1 MQDSGPFGFASAVC
15 MRLGRE
21 ADASLLALEVG
32 GWEGMV
38 VWVRAGDAR
47 VAVVSDPIV
56 CVDIHG
62 RLLAPRIHYYLADLG
77 RAVEVVDGLDSWTAR
92 AYGSYFSI
100 ALSCLGD
107 VLRARLGI
115 GARALWLLQAGVPT
129 LVCVRARRWAPRCFP
144 FDCAVT

>member
-15 MRLGRE
+15 MRLDRE
-21 ADASLLALEVG
+21 ADESLLALGVV
-32 GWEGMV
+32 GWEAMV
-38 VWVRAGDAR
+38 VWVRAGGAR
-47 VAVVSDPIV
+47 VVVVSDPIV
-56 CVDIHG
+56 CVDTRG

-115 GARALWLLQAGVPT
+115 GARALWLLRAGAPT

>member
-15 MRLGRE
+15 MRLDRE
-21 ADASLLALEVG
+21 ADVSLLALEVG

-38 VWVRAGDAR
+38 VWVRAGGAR
-47 VAVVSDPIV
+47 VVVVSDPIV
-56 CVDIHG
+56 CVDTHG
-62 RLLAPRIHYYLADLG
+62 RLLAPRIRCYLADSE

-115 GARALWLLQAGVPT
+115 AARALWLLRAGAPT
-129 LVCVRARRWAPRCFP
+129 LVCVRARHWALRCFP
-144 FDCAVT
+144 ADCAVT